1 VKVARPS
8 AEHAETADAP
18 PDGTVVRERPAGKWR
33 GQPDGEIVRR
43 AQCGD
48 QAAFAVLVRAQ
59 ETRVFNYVFRLLGDR
74 ALAEDVTQEVFLRV
88 FQALP
93 TFSFRCKFT
102 TWLFQVTKNRAL
114 DELRTS
120 DRRARHPLELED
132 VASLEAVDAQFE
144 RRETLATVWQAIDG
158 LPLELKMALL
168 LRDVA
173 GLSYPEISDTLEIP
187 LSTVKWRIFNARE
200 KLASAVPRADVA
212 HGDAQEAEWLTP
224 RNHATVR

>member
-1 VKVARPS
+1 VKVARQA
-8 AEHAETADAP
+8 AEHVETAGAP

-33 GQPDGEIVRR
+33 RQPDGEIVRR
-43 AQCGD
+43 AQRGD

-59 ETRVFNYVFRLLGDR
+59 EARVFNYVFRLLGDR
-74 ALAEDVTQEVFLRV
+74 ALAEDVTQEVFLRAY
-88 FQALP
+88 QALP

-102 TWLFQVTKNRAL
+102 TWLFQVTKNRVL
-114 DELRTS
+114 DEIRTN
-120 DRRARHPLELED
+120 DRRPLHLDGVED
-132 VASLEAVDAQFE
+132 VPSLEALDAQLE
-144 RRETLATVWQAIDG
+144 RRETLAAVWQAIDE
-158 LPLELKMALL
+158 LPVDLKMALL
-168 LRDVA
+168 LRDVV
-173 GLSYPEISDTLEIP
+173 GLSYPEIACTLEIP